1 MNKSQL
7 AKKIK
12 YASQEELLFMLLNN
26 TDKKFKDVIEL
37 WKDKKPEGTVLA
49 GKLMDNILELK
60 STLNISGTE
69 GSIKEALLN
78 IKNLYSLIL
87 DEISL
92 SSVKM
97 DYKRLESAHSLFLQ
111 IKDIFEEDRRNMQ
124 KNQGI

>member
-1 MNKSQL
+1 MNKTHL
-7 AKKIK
+7 LKKIK

-37 WKDKKPEGTVLA
+37 WKNKNPEGTILA
-49 GKLMDNILELK
+49 GRLMDNILELK
-60 STLNISGTE
+60 TTLNTDVPDESM
-69 GSIKEALLN
+69 KEALIN

-92 SSVKM
+92 SSIKM
-97 DYKRLESAHSLFLQ
+97 DYSRLESVYSLFLQ
-111 IKDIFEEDRRNMQ
+111 LKDIFEEDRRNIQ

>member
-1 MNKSQL
+1 MNKLHL
-7 AKKIK
+7 AKKVK

-26 TDKKFKDVIEL
+26 TDKKFKDVVEL
-37 WKDKKPEGTVLA
+37 WKSKNPEGTVLA

-60 STLNISGTE
+60 STLNTSGTDD
-69 GSIKEALLN
+69 SIKEALTN

-92 SSVKM
+92 SSIKM
-97 DYKRLESAHSLFLQ
+97 DYARLESAHSLFLQ

-124 KNQGI
+124 KNQGL